1 MILWM
6 SFSASVCVTYWSLHE
21 KSLPVCIFCMSQK
34 NALNQCLVFKR
45 KKKTSFKWT
54 LFQTFSQ
61 FQRCNIQGCAK
72 DGYLD
77 GECTSVYSQKYIPR
91 KSIKNL
97 ILYKGLNCYCT
108 QGRGGCWSLS
118 QLSVGEGGVIL
129 VTSLHFTAGPKD
141 KSLTLTPTANL
152 GFPISTHVHCL
163 CPVGGSGV
171 PGQNLHSPVL
181 GIKLTTFLLLVT

>member
-1 MILWM
+1 MCKGWVSRWWM
-6 SFSASVCVTYWSLHE
+6 HIGVLSKIH
-21 KSLPVCIFCMSQK
+21 IQK
-34 NALNQCLVFKR
+34 EYK
-45 KKKTSFKWT
+45 
-54 LFQTFSQ
+54 
-61 FQRCNIQGCAK
+61 
-72 DGYLD
+72 
-77 GECTSVYSQKYIPR
+77 
-91 KSIKNL
+91 KNL

-118 QLSVGEGGVIL
+118 QLSVGEGRVIL

-152 GFPISTHVHCL
+152 GSPISTHVHCL

-181 GIKLTTFLLLVT
+181 GIKLLIFLLIVTWLKLLYVLTWSISYLILLIRRWLIVRRLSAHH